1 MTVFEG
7 MSCSAAAADIPLP
20 GSATRVTGWLCVE
33 QPGAWGRDVLGDEV
47 LGADITAELAARTKA
62 ARVRPTLIRR
72 PGRNEFT
79 GARTVLLAATRPQ
92 GSWCE
97 RLEIA
102 DPKELLDLDL
112 HLLNGPA
119 PGLGAPVTDPTILVC
134 AHGKRDQ
141 CCALLGRPIAARLS
155 AEYPDRVWE
164 CSHTGGHRFAPA
176 MVILP
181 TGLTYG
187 RLSPDAALRVVSD
200 AHRNL
205 IPLTGFRGRS
215 CYTPVEQV
223 AEIAVRQHL
232 SSYGESSAR
241 RSTKV
246 YSSAGVNSSE
256 DPSSERDSSGD
267 LAVGGDSSGD
277 LSVGGDLPGR
287 LSVGGDLPGDL
298 SAREGSSR
306 HPLVGGG
313 SSGRL
318 SVEGDWSE
326 RPPTEKDWSERPSGG
341 EGSLECSSVETSGVR
356 QVSEAGSLD
365 DAEFDADALTV
376 VAVAD
381 ASSDTASASFA
392 GAATVTHR
400 DGRRWLVT
408 ARTIAY
414 APRQASCGAAPKPAT
429 AVVVDELRPLF

>member
-181 TGLTYG
+181 TGSTYG

-232 SSYGESSAR
+232 SPYGKPSDHC
-241 RSTKV
+241 STEV
-246 YSSAGVNSSE
+246 CSSAGVNSSE
-256 DPSSERDSSGD
+256 GPSAERGSPGDP
-267 LAVGGDSSGD
+267 AVGGGLPGD
-277 LSVGGDLPGR
+277 LSVGGG
-287 LSVGGDLPGDL
+287 LPGD
-298 SAREGSSR
+298 
-306 HPLVGGG
+306 PLVGGG

-318 SVEGDWSE
+318 SVGGDSSE
-326 RPPTEKDWSERPSGG
+326 RPPIEKDWSERPSGG